1 MLSAYADG
9 PVTFTTNAP
18 MLVTEGETF
27 RVEFELNA
35 NPDDDSFSAP
45 AFNGFDV
52 LGGPAI
58 SKGSSV
64 QIINGSMTKN
74 VSYTYGYV
82 LHAPKAGNFTFGSAS
97 VTVDSKRYK
106 TKPLPIEVVSQSEKN
121 NQQGNQNN
129 SGASSQASSSR
140 NQNIAEDDLF
150 LRTIVSRGSVFKG
163 EPLRATIKLYSRV
176 SIVGSENAKLPSF
189 NGFWAQSIMKEK
201 SEVSRETYNGKVY
214 ETHILNDYILYPQQ
228 SGKLT
233 IDPAELTIVAQIAV
247 QSRNPDPF
255 FGGREIYNV
264 RRNLSTPKI
273 TIDVKSLPAGAPDS
287 FNGAVGNFSMEGSIS
302 PQEVVANSSLT
313 YNIRIS
319 GSGNLSFVQAP
330 TVTLPTSFE
339 QYNTKTTESINTTLA
354 GATGY
359 KQFEYPIIPRS
370 EGEYTIRPVEF
381 SYFNPK
387 TISYETLRTDQ
398 YIINIVPDA
407 NGSSSNSDEA
417 RIVRGLSKEE
427 VKMLGQD
434 IRFIKIDS
442 ADLVKESKPFIFSTT
457 YFILLFGIIVIF
469 AGLYILL
476 RRLIR
481 ESKNSALTR
490 GKRANKIAIQRF
502 KAAKTYMNEQ
512 DEKAFYKETL
522 RALWGYMSD
531 KFNIPVANLTKESVR
546 EELQKRGVPN
556 ERLSR
561 FSQIVTQCDEA
572 QYSPMASSQMNEV
585 YVAAL
590 ELISKIET
598 DIKK

>member
-1 MLSAYADG
+1 MFSAFADG
-9 PVTFTTNAP
+9 KVTFTTNAP

-35 NPDDDSFSAP
+35 KPENNSFTAP
-45 AFNGFDV
+45 SFEGFEV
-52 LGGPAI
+52 LGGPAV
-58 SKGSSV
+58 STGSSV

-82 LHAPKAGNFTFGSAS
+82 LNAPKAGNFTVGQAS
-97 VTVDSKRYK
+97 ITVDSKKYT
-106 TKPLPIEVVSQSEKN
+106 TKPLPIEVVSQTAKSN
-121 NQQGNQNN
+121 HQGGNATQ
-129 SGASSQASSSR
+129 GGSSHSQSIS
-140 NQNIAEDDLF
+140 EDDLF
-150 LRTIVSRGSVFKG
+150 LRTIVSKSSVFKG

-176 SIVGSENAKLPSF
+176 SIAGSDNAKLPSF
-189 NGFWAQSIMKEK
+189 NGFWAQSIMQDRPEA
-201 SEVSRETYNGKVY
+201 SRETYDGKVY
-214 ETHILNDYILYPQQ
+214 ETHVLNDYILYPQQ

-233 IDPAELTIVAQIAV
+233 IDPAEITIIAQIAV
-247 QSRNPDPF
+247 RSRNMDPF
-255 FGGREIYNV
+255 FGGHEIYNV

-273 TIDVKSLPAGAPDS
+273 TIDVKSLPAGAPAS
-287 FNGAVGNFSMEGSIS
+287 FNGAVGNFSMEGDFS
-302 PQEVVANSSLT
+302 PKEVAANSSLN

-330 TVTLPTSFE
+330 TIDLPSSFE

-359 KQFEYPIIPRS
+359 KQFDYPIIPRS
-370 EGEYTIRPVEF
+370 EGEFVVKPVEF

-387 TISYETLRTDQ
+387 TISYETLSTQ
-398 YIINIVPDA
+398 EYTINVVPDA
-407 NGSSSNSDEA
+407 TGSSSNNDEA
-417 RIVRGLSKEE
+417 RIVRGLSKED

-442 ADLVKESKPFIFSTT
+442 ADLIDESNPFFFSTA
-457 YFILLFGIIVIF
+457 YLILFFGIIVIF
-469 AGLYILL
+469 MGLYIFL
-476 RRLIR
+476 RRMIK

-490 GKRANKIAIQRF
+490 GKRANKMAIQRF
-502 KAAKTYMNEQ
+502 KAAKNYMNEHN
-512 DEKAFYKETL
+512 EKAFYEETL

-531 KFNIPVANLTKESVR
+531 KFNIPVALLTKDSVR
-546 EELQKRGVPN
+546 EELHKRGVPN
-556 ERLSR
+556 ERLPR
-561 FSQIVTQCDEA
+561 FSEIVTMCDEA